1 MIQVLGS
8 IELIRQKP
16 QMYFAGAVTA
26 SAICSYLVDDALRL
40 GASHVRADSV
50 ERWSIVSADVDWLR
64 LPEDRVISIDRL
76 FVGMHAHPSR
86 INGIRSEVFVGAFAE
101 TAYVASPGE
110 FSAVVGNAP
119 LPETISRVLCP
130 PPCIRSVAFVVR
142 DG

>member
-1 MIQVLGS
+1 MIQVLSG

-26 SAICSYLVDDALRL
+26 SAISSYLVDDALRL
-40 GASHVRADSV
+40 GAGHVRVDSV
-50 ERWSIVSADVDWLR
+50 QRWWIVSADVDWLR

-76 FVGMHAHPSR
+76 FVGLHPYPSR

-110 FSAVVGNAP
+110 FSAVVGDAP
-119 LPETISRVLCP
+119 LPEAISRVLCP
-130 PPCIRSVAFVVR
+130 PPCVRSVAFVVR